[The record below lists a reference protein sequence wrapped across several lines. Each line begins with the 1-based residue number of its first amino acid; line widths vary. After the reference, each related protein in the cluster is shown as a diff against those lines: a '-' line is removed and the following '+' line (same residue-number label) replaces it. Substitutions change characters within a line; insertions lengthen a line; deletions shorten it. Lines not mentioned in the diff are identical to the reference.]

1 MRILAVWDN
10 ETEAELISMYLDV
23 DENEVTMTT
32 TPAAFCAAIVSGN
45 PYDIVLMTIGLPD
58 PEAGFEL
65 FELVQ
70 EHYPD
75 APVVG
80 ACPQSEVFHVVRFMA
95 NGMSAYVTRDSGGD
109 YIFML
114 SAILNSTLDA
124 VRSAREK
131 ELTKKLR
138 EEVESVRKLQ
148 ESVLPRNLVAPAGYR
163 ICARYEPSRIRVVD
177 GHPVVLAGGDYY
189 DVFTLSDDN
198 IVLLVG
204 DAAGHGM
211 KSCLSIMTMHTLV
224 RMMRRQEHRDPA
236 HFVAEINK
244 GLCDQATVTDKGGFI
259 TLLYAIMNTETRTL
273 QWASAGHQP
282 PLLQDLSTGIIEPL
296 AGQDAGGLPLAVD
309 EDEEYETYV
318 CRLPDKFRLMLFTD
332 GLEEA
337 FPEGDDDNQFGLDG
351 IVRTLGETK
360 DLSLEDTL
368 ARLFDASNDFTRGSG
383 RKDDTSV
390 LLLERHG

>member
-1 MRILAVWDN
+1 M
-10 ETEAELISMYLDV
+10 
-23 DENEVTMTT
+23 
-32 TPAAFCAAIVSGN
+32 
-45 PYDIVLMTIGLPD
+45 
-58 PEAGFEL
+58 
-65 FELVQ
+65 
-70 EHYPD
+70 
-75 APVVG
+75 
-80 ACPQSEVFHVVRFMA
+80 
-95 NGMSAYVTRDSGGD
+95 
-109 YIFML
+109 
-114 SAILNSTLDA
+114 NSTLDA